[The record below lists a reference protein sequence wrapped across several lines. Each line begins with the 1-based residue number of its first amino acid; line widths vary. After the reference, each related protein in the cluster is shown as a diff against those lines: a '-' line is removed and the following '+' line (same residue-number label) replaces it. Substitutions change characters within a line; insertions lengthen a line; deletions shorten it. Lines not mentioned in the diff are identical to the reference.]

1 MKMRNLLAMFLLTAA
16 VTIAAVPV
24 FAEEDT
30 QTTETVSET
39 ATEES
44 TTEGTEAVT
53 ETETAMETES
63 ASETETAT
71 ETESAS
77 ETETATETETT
88 SETATGE
95 TAAEPISIKVLIL
108 PKFESGEMTGDFPG
122 EAQYYYDAYV
132 KDGDEYDIAGGFED
146 NKLYVKD
153 GVALYVTGMGKVNT
167 AMSLQAILSDSRFD
181 FSNAY
186 VFSTGCAG
194 SAVEYGVMGDV
205 YVITATVDYDLGH
218 HADPRELTEETD
230 TTWYHDESYD
240 DASYKIL
247 NQDLCNKVYDL
258 VKDVKI
264 ETTDNTRAYMAAAFD
279 NADWA
284 TRDPEVLKGTT
295 VTGDNYWKG
304 KYGHENA
311 LIMTKTYNCPDP
323 YALTEMEDNALAVV
337 LDRFGMLDRY
347 IIIRDSVNTD
357 EFMNGATPES
367 LWDPNFDESLASES
381 SVESADIFATAM
393 ENNYKVGSVV
403 VDAILDGT
411 F

>member
-1 MKMRNLLAMFLLTAA
+1 MRNLLAMSLLTAVVA
-16 VTIAAVPV
+16 SAAVPV

-30 QTTETVSET
+30 QATETAAET
-39 ATEES
+39 ATEET
-44 TTEGTEAVT
+44 TTEGTEAVG
-53 ETETAMETES
+53 ETA
-63 ASETETAT
+63 A
-71 ETESAS
+71 
-77 ETETATETETT
+77 ETETATETET
-88 SETATGE
+88 ETATEAATETVTEAAAGE
-95 TAAEPISIKVLIL
+95 TNAADPIDIKVLIL
-108 PKFESGEMTGDFPG
+108 PKFENGEMTGDFPG

-153 GVALYVTGMGKVNT
+153 GVALYVTGMGKVNS
-167 AMSLQAILSDSRFD
+167 AMSLQAILSDNRFD
-181 FSNAY
+181 FSDAY

-218 HADPRELTEETD
+218 HADPRELTEESD
-230 TTWYHDESYD
+230 TTWYHDDAYD
-240 DASYKIL
+240 SASYKIL

-264 ETTDNTRAYMAAAFD
+264 ETTDKTRAYMAAAFD

-304 KYGHENA
+304 KYDHENA
-311 LIMTKTYNCPDP
+311 LLMTKTYNCPDP

-337 LDRFGMLDRY
+337 LDRYGMLDRY

-367 LWDPNFDESLASES
+367 LWDPNFEDSLDSES

-403 VDAILDGT
+403 VDAILDGS